1 MYNKY
6 MYCNKYVRQ
15 KIKTNAKKNER
26 KKSKLPIFFATLQ
39 LIFHFSVCIIKI
51 EENRISFRIYKF

>member
-1 MYNKY
+1 
-6 MYCNKYVRQ
+6 
-15 KIKTNAKKNER
+15 
-26 KKSKLPIFFATLQ
+26 LQ